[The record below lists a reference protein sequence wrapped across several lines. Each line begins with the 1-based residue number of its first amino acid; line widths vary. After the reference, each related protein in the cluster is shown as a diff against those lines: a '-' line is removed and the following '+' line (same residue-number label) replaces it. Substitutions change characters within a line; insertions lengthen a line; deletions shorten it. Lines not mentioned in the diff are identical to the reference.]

1 MNDQRNSFSFMK
13 RDLVE
18 KKKPEAKR
26 GLNKTGLMN
35 PDMLEFLASNDADK
49 YNKRDK

>member
-13 RDLVE
+13 QDLVP
-18 KKKPEAKR
+18 KKEVGER
-26 GLNKTGLMN
+26 GLNKTGLMS

-49 YNKRDK
+49 HNNRSKK

>member
-18 KKKPEAKR
+18 KPKAKR

-49 YNKRDK
+49 YNKRSK